1 MARGTAL
8 TLVHGFLRQRPC
20 PVIVFPAPRDS
31 GKTALLDDLAERMQG
46 VPHALIYC
54 QDFHGGTRELLA
66 LLAFSLNR
74 RSCVRPQAPCH
85 CSRERPRPV
94 ISRG

>member
-1 MARGTAL
+1 MRDEFYMARGTTL

-20 PVIVFPAPRDS
+20 PIIVFPGPHDS

-54 QDFHGGTRELLA
+54 QDFTVGRG
-66 LLAFSLNR
+66 N
-74 RSCVRPQAPCH
+74 
-85 CSRERPRPV
+85 CSRC
-94 ISRG
+94 SRSA